1 MPDQKDPRM
10 TLRRQITTLATLD
23 RLRQRREERV
33 ADLIT
38 KFSGSMQFVYLH
50 ILWFTLWIVLNV
62 TILRFDPFPFG
73 LLTLIVSLEAIFL
86 STFVLLS
93 QNREAARQDLRS
105 EIDFETNVL
114 SEVWLEAVADKLGI
128 DVGRVYAVAKDR
140 VAEAK
145 ATERAGQI
153 GQPSAAG

>member
-1 MPDQKDPRM
+1 MPDQKYPR
-10 TLRRQITTLATLD
+10 TILRRQMATLV
-23 RLRQRREERV
+23 RRRQRREERV

-50 ILWFTLWIVLNV
+50 ILWFTAWIVLNV
-62 TILRFDPFPFG
+62 TIVRFDPFPFG

-114 SEVWLEAVADKLGI
+114 SEVWLEALADNLGI
-128 DVGRVYAVAKDR
+128 DVGRVYAVAQDR
-140 VAEAK
+140 IEKAK
-145 ATERAGQI
+145 AEQRGDGKVQAGS
-153 GQPSAAG
+153 PV